1 MSSGMVDTRTVEMR
15 FDNSDFEK
23 NAKQSMSTL
32 EKLKS
37 ALKLDGASAGLKEV
51 ERASKKLDFRD
62 FKGSIDSV
70 GKRFSVLETI
80 ATGALLKIGASAAE
94 TGMKIAKSLT
104 IDQVAAGWDKYA
116 EKTTA
121 VQTIM
126 ANIRDEE
133 GEFVDEAAKLQ
144 HVNRYLNKLLWFSDE
159 TSYNF
164 TDMTSNVGKFI
175 ANGQGLEESVTAMQG
190 IATWAAISGQ
200 NAQTASR
207 AMYNISQALGTG
219 SMKIKDWMSIENAN
233 MATAQFK
240 ELAITVG
247 QKKGKIKEG
256 EVTIENFRESLS
268 GKGTNG
274 WFDKEVMMEVFET
287 YGEAANRIQEY
298 AEAHNVTSTEAIRKI
313 KETDKEFS
321 DSIGFKAFAA
331 AQEAKTFGEVVSA
344 TADAVSTKW
353 MRIFENI
360 FGDYLQ
366 AKELWTDLSEQMWEI
381 FAEPLDVLNEIMT
394 VWNRG
399 FFEGGPKNSLEYL
412 IEVGGY
418 LDDFGSDLNWVT
430 EETAKMAVANDSAT
444 YSIKKLSDGTEVLVK
459 RVKNAKGEYEEI
471 TKKVYK
477 IDETLV
483 SGREALIQSFQNIFD
498 TFIHDVKREDGSFES
513 MSIFGAIKAGL
524 QEVIFGTSKTEK
536 LIPLLSRKIWELTTR
551 FRNLT
556 EKLKPTWQTSLKIK
570 NAFKGLF
577 TIFKTGGK
585 FVKAIAKPF
594 TDLFGK
600 IFKGA
605 PKNILNLADSIGTWV
620 QKLDKYLDEN
630 KIFDKVSTKIST
642 GLQTL
647 TVWVDNL
654 SKSLT
659 GLSVK
664 DLGKKLRTDVFG
676 FFENYDFKGTFD
688 SVVGYFSGIFQQIKA
703 VNTDELPEKLT
714 PLQNF
719 WLGLKGIFD
728 AMKRFF
734 SFIAPVF
741 KGIGEFLSNTFTS
754 ISNAFSKNEKTEKGV
769 NKFRSV
775 WDALR
780 EIFGGIGD
788 FFASIGPTLKKVG
801 GWIGSFFRTLG
812 EGIAEWAK
820 DKSPEEIVGSL
831 LKGGFVVSL
840 TNLINSI
847 AKLARGGRIGKSL
860 AKGLDAVKGV
870 LKAYSREINASAIA
884 EIGLAIALFAGS
896 MWILDQIPADH
907 MEKIGGVLMNLAV
920 AVGLF
925 ALAISKLKKGKEAAD
940 SLSGKGSFLD
950 GLKELM
956 TATVGSSIFAND
968 ATAKFVKIAL
978 GILLAAMA
986 AKKIVSAIS
995 EMGDVVVKLAN
1006 IPLDQLKQGGVV
1018 AGQIIAAFG
1027 IFSLFA
1033 GFSNKASSA
1042 LFAALGAYV
1051 LVRAISKLAD
1061 FMAELGADETKMD
1074 NIQKVVDKFGYV
1086 FEAIKSMATWAIK
1099 IAAFLTLAELALAAF
1114 STGKNANTFAMS
1126 KVMKQF
1132 GKNFMRVAGAML
1144 IMTAAL
1150 GLMSLISKDMS
1161 SDDFTALSSFFMN
1174 MVTMLMIFQ
1183 VAAVGIM
1190 SFGKR
1195 SPGKVADAMKQLGK
1209 NFLRIAASLLI
1220 LSAAFAAMGIVAKI
1234 LTPGEFIEVAVV
1246 FAVFLAAVTL
1256 LSSVAAKVSSAK
1268 KSEYFTD
1275 NMKTIANTFLKI
1287 AASLVIVSA
1296 AFAIMSAI
1304 KMSPERMIGV
1314 SAIFAAFSIIV
1325 GVFTQVAINNASI
1338 KKCEYFAKNMKAIS
1352 ALFLSVSASFVIVA
1366 AAFAI
1371 MSAIDMQPTEMQN
1384 VAKLFGAFTAV
1395 VAALALLG
1403 FAIGKFGKWEAIQG
1417 IGAVALTMVSAAVSI
1432 GIVAAAFA
1440 VLANNTNPDEMA
1452 QAVEIIKWFGII
1464 IGALALIGG
1473 LFGALGGPMAI
1484 GGMLAI
1490 AGIILSIGAACLLA
1504 GVGIGVAVAAFGLFA
1519 DGLAALVTAIAE
1531 KGPEFAA
1538 NIDGVLKAVL
1548 EAIRDNAPLFAE
1560 AGTAVITAVAVGI
1573 ANGIKS
1579 AGEWAFGKV
1588 KSFWQ
1593 KLHNSLNYE
1602 IDEHGFPVPVEPEPE
1617 IDEAAWAEARRQIDA
1632 DSADAYS
1639 AADSGKAADAGKKD
1653 ADVNSDAYYEAYL
1666 AEFAQKYSQ
1675 TGTAT
1680 YEPPTTSN
1688 PEAAKTAGEEAGKKD
1703 GEANAEGYK
1712 TGFAI
1717 GSGSLGQVGGDFGSI
1732 IELFSNI
1739 TGGEGLPGLT
1749 NGSWNLSD
1757 ALGIK
1762 DIDISSFKD
1771 MFSGAFED
1779 LDFSSMLGGELGDLS
1794 SVFEQYTPD
1803 LSAASSDMASE
1814 IEKPISEIDGNAY
1827 GSEIGSGLAAGMR
1840 SKIPD
1845 VSSAAHDLAQAI
1857 AKFLHFSEPDVGP
1870 LSDFHTY
1877 APDMIKLWNKGVY
1890 DNLGSVEGSSSAMA
1904 DTVYDGFST
1913 ALDYVSSLIDNGM
1926 SDQLTIRPI
1935 MDLSEIQNGMNSMNG
1950 MFAGANGYTITGTS
1964 RLAASAAYGMNTTGA
1979 ITEAPASVQT
1989 DVGPTNNNFY
1999 ITNSDPNAVAEK
2011 VSKILGNQTR
2021 RQKAVWAYK

>member
-23 NAKQSMSTL
+23 NARQSMSTL

-62 FKGSIDSV
+62 FKNNIDGV
-70 GKRFSVLETI
+70 GKKFSVLETI

-94 TGMKIAKSLT
+94 AGIKIAKSLT
-104 IDQVAAGWDKYA
+104 VDQVAAGWDKYA

-133 GEFVDEAAKLQ
+133 GQFINDAAKMQ
-144 HVNRYLNKLLWFSDE
+144 YVNRYLNKLLWFSDE

-190 IATWAAISGQ
+190 IAAWAAISGQ

-240 ELAITVG
+240 ELAIAVG
-247 QKKGKIKEG
+247 QDKGKIEEG
-256 EVTIENFRESLS
+256 QVTVENFRESLS
-268 GKGTNG
+268 GKDTNG
-274 WFDKEVMMEVFET
+274 WFDKEVMMKVFET
-287 YGEAANRIQEY
+287 YGEAATRIQEY
-298 AEAHNVTSTEAIRKI
+298 AEEHGVTSTEAIRKI

-381 FAEPLDVLNEIMT
+381 FAAPLDTLNEIMSK
-394 VWNRG
+394 WNQG
-399 FFEGGPKNSLEYL
+399 FFANGPQDILQKWFESGKMDELENGISY
-412 IEVGGY
+412 
-418 LDDFGSDLNWVT
+418 VT
-430 EETAKMAVANDSAT
+430 QAVADMAVAMDGSK
-444 YSIKKLSDGTEVLVK
+444 YKIEELSDGTKQLVK
-459 RVKNAKGEYEEI
+459 LVEVSPGVYQRY
-471 TKKVYK
+471 TKKIYEA
-477 IDETLV
+477 DEILL
-483 SGREALIQSFQNIFD
+483 SGREMLLQGFQNIFD
-498 TFIHDVKREDGSFES
+498 TVIHDVEDENGNLES
-513 MSIFGAIKAGL
+513 MSFFGSLKRGL
-524 QEVIFGTSKTEK
+524 QEVLFGTSEVNE
-536 LIPLLSRKIWELTTR
+536 LVPLLSKKLWNLTKR
-551 FRNLT
+551 FKDLT
-556 EKLKPTWQTSLKIK
+556 EKLKPSLETSLKIK

-585 FVKAIAKPF
+585 FIKAIAKPF
-594 TDLFGK
+594 TDLFSK
-600 IFKGA
+600 IFKSA

-620 QKLDKYLDEN
+620 QKLDQYLEEN
-630 KIFDKVSTKIST
+630 KIFDKVSNKISN
-642 GLQTL
+642 GLKTL
-647 TVWVDNL
+647 NTWVNNL

-664 DLGKKLRTDVFG
+664 DLGKKLRTEVFG
-676 FFENYDFKGTFD
+676 FFENYDFKGTFA

-703 VNTDELPEKLT
+703 VNTEELPEKLT

-788 FFASIGPTLKKVG
+788 FFASIGPTLSKVG
-801 GWIGSFFRTLG
+801 GWIGNFFKTLG

-831 LKGGFVVSL
+831 LKGGFVYSL

-860 AKGLDAVKGV
+860 AKGLDSVKGV

-907 MEKIGGVLMNLAV
+907 MQKIGEVLMNLAV

-1150 GLMSLISKDMS
+1150 GLMSLISKNMS

-1195 SPGKVADAMKQLGK
+1195 SPGKIADAMKQLGK

-1234 LTPGEFIEVAVV
+1234 LTPLEFVGVAVV
-1246 FAVFLAAVTL
+1246 FTVFLAAVTL

-1287 AASLVIVSA
+1287 AGSLAIVA
-1296 AFAIMSAI
+1296 VAFAIMSALNI
-1304 KMSPERMIGV
+1304 SAERMIGV
-1314 SAIFAAFSIIV
+1314 SAIFAIFSIIV
-1325 GVFTQVAINNASI
+1325 GVFTQVAISNASI

-1352 ALFLSVSASFVIVA
+1352 ALFLSVSFSFGIVA

-1371 MSAIDMQPTEMQN
+1371 MSSLNLETTEMWN
-1384 VAKLFGAFTAV
+1384 IAGVFGAFAGV
-1395 VAALALLG
+1395 VAALAGLG
-1403 FAIGKFGKWEAIQG
+1403 FLIGKFGKWEAIQG
-1417 IGAVALTMVSAAVSI
+1417 IGAMALTMVSAAVSI

-1440 VLANNTNPDEMA
+1440 VLANNTSPDEMA

-1473 LFGALGGPMAI
+1473 LLGALGGPMAV

-1548 EAIRDNAPLFAE
+1548 TAIRDNAPLFAE
-1560 AGTAVITAVAVGI
+1560 AGAAVITAVAVGI

-1617 IDEAAWAEARRQIDA
+1617 IDEAAWAEARRQIDS

-1653 ADVNSDAYYEAYL
+1653 ADTNSDAYYEAYL
-1666 AEFAQKYSQ
+1666 AEFNQKYSQ

-1680 YEPPTTSN
+1680 YESPTTSN
-1688 PEAAKTAGEEAGKKD
+1688 PVAAKTAGEEAGKED

-1717 GSGSLGQVGGDFGSI
+1717 GSGSLGQVGGDYGSI

-1749 NGSWNLSD
+1749 NGSWNLSE

-1771 MFSGAFED
+1771 MFGGAFED
-1779 LDFSSMLGGELGDLS
+1779 LDFSSMLGGELGDLT

-1803 LSAASSDMASE
+1803 LSSASSDMASE
-1814 IEKPISEIDGNAY
+1814 IEKPISEIDGNVY
-1827 GSEIGSGLAAGMR
+1827 GSEIGSGVASGIR
-1840 SKIPD
+1840 SQIPN
-1845 VSSAAHDLAQAI
+1845 VSSAAYDLAQAVAQYI
-1857 AKFLHFSEPDVGP
+1857 HFSEPDVGP

-1877 APDMIKLWNKGVY
+1877 APDMIRLWNKGIY

-1913 ALDYVSSLIDNGM
+1913 ALDYVSGLIDNGM

-1935 MDLSEIQNGMNSMNG
+1935 MDLSEIQNGMDSMNG
-1950 MFAGANGYTITGTS
+1950 MLAGANGYTITGTS
-1964 RLAASAAYGMNTTGA
+1964 RLAASAAYGMNTAGVV
-1979 ITEAPASVQT
+1979 TEAPATVQT